1 MESYKKLNLE
11 LIKQVEE
18 YKRRQ
23 RLYELQNMQK
33 MQESLIHQRIIRDQK
48 IVIESFVSQNT
59 QDLNK
64 FLNLLVSGHQQN
76 LSAVA
81 QFVQSMLTKFENL
94 LMNISADNVAYRGPQ
109 EAVTTQRAPQV
120 VTEPEAAVVEAPKVT
135 VRARRAHRSLS
146 PVAMGSRGGDEEEE
160 SPLFRRTN
168 ADEAAAKEDVP
179 VESFVTKR
187 RRNYSPRTS
196 EAAEEEEE
204 VTRTEEVVKTVVPPC
219 EPVTL
224 SDGMLSTI
232 PETSQDDLSVLQEQ
246 EDEDSSEGEEQ
257 ESDEEE
263 EDQPENVNTND
274 EPGDVVEE
282 EEQVDPE
289 PDQDQENNT
298 IPEICID
305 EVPAIASSTPNP
317 RKRML
322 TARSVLSPVDT
333 NRVEARVK
341 RTRAVNKGSKKAP
354 AAKQILGEEDEE
366 QHQDISMSL
375 RPRRRAAPQTLA
387 EPSLKDKLR
396 R

>member
-1 MESYKKLNLE
+1 MEPYKQLNLE

-33 MQESLIHQRIIRDQK
+33 MQESLIHQRIIREQK

-59 QDLNK
+59 QDLNQ
-64 FLNLLVSGHQQN
+64 FLNLLVTGHQQN

-94 LMNISADNVAYRGPQ
+94 LMHISADDVGYRAPR
-109 EAVTTQRAPQV
+109 EAEATQRAPQV
-120 VTEPEAAVVEAPKVT
+120 VTEPEAAVVEAPQVT
-135 VRARRAHRSLS
+135 IRARRAHRSLS
-146 PVAMGSRGGDEEEE
+146 PVAMGSRGGDEVEDAVE
-160 SPLFRRTN
+160 
-168 ADEAAAKEDVP
+168 EDVP

-196 EAAEEEEE
+196 EEAVEGEEE
-204 VTRTEEVVKTVVPPC
+204 VKRTEEVKTVVPPC

-224 SDGMLSTI
+224 SGGMLSTI
-232 PETSQDDLSVLQEQ
+232 PETSQDDLSVVQEQ
-246 EDEDSSEGEEQ
+246 EDVDSSEEEEEQ
-257 ESDEEE
+257 ESDEEV
-263 EDQPENVNTND
+263 NVNTD
-274 EPGDVVEE
+274 EPEDVVEE
-282 EEQVDPE
+282 EEEDEQEDPE

-298 IPEICID
+298 IPDICID

-354 AAKQILGEEDEE
+354 AAKQILADENEE

-387 EPSLKDKLR
+387 EPSLRDKLR